1 MYVFYKQDYN
11 REGEG
16 YIMIALATL
25 IGALLIIVSLYK
37 FHVSDEKKA
46 EAIIILS
53 FGIGIILFTLFF
65 VYVTENIFK

>member
-1 MYVFYKQDYN
+1 
-11 REGEG
+11 
-16 YIMIALATL
+16 MIALATL

-37 FHVSDEKKA
+37 FHVSGEKKA

-53 FGIGIILFTLFF
+53 FGIGIMLFTLFF